1 MTIHVTRIRGN
12 AVVHAIE
19 PNANGAWVLVCRRRV
34 TAEQILYGVP
44 TCHRCLMILSERS
57 SR

>member
-1 MTIHVTRIRGN
+1 VTIHVTRIRGN

-19 PNANGAWVLVCRRRV
+19 TNANGAWVLVCRRRV

-44 TCHRCLMILSERS
+44 TCHRCLMILAGRNH
-57 SR
+57 